1 MTDRIRVGVIGCG
14 LVAQVMHLPYLR
26 ELADQF
32 EIGGVCDLSPGRLDA
47 VARMY
52 DVPRRTTDWRELLT
66 WPLDAV
72 MVLIAGSHAPV
83 AEAAMDAGLHVFT
96 EKPLALSVAEGQSM
110 VERARATN
118 RVLMVGYMKRYDPA
132 YERLAN
138 EMPQLGALRH
148 TRLTTQESPLDG
160 YVSHYPLRMASD
172 IPADT
177 MAQLQADDAARV
189 RAALGPVDPEVAR
202 VYRDWI
208 LDSMIHELNAVRGLL
223 GDPDRVEFARIRE
236 SGITAVL
243 KFGDVECVASWV
255 DLPGMG
261 RYRQTWEFDGVAR
274 RAILEFPSPFLRSAP
289 TLLTFEDGAARS
301 SASSETIHVEGYD
314 EAFRRELME
323 FHAAITE
330 GRAPR
335 TSGEDAVRDLALSA
349 AIVTAHVEG
358 RPVDDPMTHTRGGTQ
373 S

>member
-1 MTDRIRVGVIGCG
+1 MADRIRVGVIGCG

-26 ELADQF
+26 ELTDQF
-32 EIGGVCDLSPGRLDA
+32 EIGGVCDLSPGRLEA
-47 VARMY
+47 VAGMY
-52 DVPRRTTDWRELLT
+52 GVVRRTTDWRELLT

-83 AEAAMDAGLHVFT
+83 AEAAVDAGLHVFT
-96 EKPLALSVAEGQSM
+96 EKPMALSVAEGRSM
-110 VERARATN
+110 VERARATD

-132 YERLAN
+132 YERLAG
-138 EMPQLGALRH
+138 EFSRLGTLRH
-148 TRLTTQESPLDG
+148 SRLTTQESPLDG

-177 MAQLQADDAARV
+177 LAQLQADDAARV

-236 SGITAVL
+236 SGITVVL
-243 KFGDVECVASWV
+243 AFGNVECVASWV
-255 DLPGMG
+255 DLPGMA
-261 RYRQTWEFDGVAR
+261 RYRQTWEFDGVVR
-274 RAILEFPSPFLRSAP
+274 RAVLEFPSPFLRSAS
-289 TLLTFEDGAARS
+289 TLLTFEDGAAGS

-314 EAFRRELME
+314 EAFRRELVE

-335 TSGEDAVRDLALSA
+335 TSGEDALRDLSLSA

-358 RPVDDPMTHTRGGTQ
+358 RPVDDPTTHARGGTQ